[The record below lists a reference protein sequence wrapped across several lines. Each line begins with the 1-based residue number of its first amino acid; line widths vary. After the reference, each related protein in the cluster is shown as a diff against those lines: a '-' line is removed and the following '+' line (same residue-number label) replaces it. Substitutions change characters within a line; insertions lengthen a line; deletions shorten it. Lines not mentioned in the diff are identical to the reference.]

1 MYNKICDDSKVIA
14 AVQKYIRG
22 IKNPIKRQY
31 ADDFWAA
38 VYNESAGSVVTYPDT
53 ARYAIGY
60 MAQQAVRMRITQ
72 IIQDYRT
79 TY

>member
-14 AVQKYIRG
+14 AVQKYIRK

-38 VYNESAGSVVTYPDT
+38 VYNESAGNTIAYPDT
-53 ARYAIGY
+53 TRYAISF
-60 MAQQAVRMRITQ
+60 MAQQAVRIQITQ
-72 IIQDYRT
+72 IIQDNRT